1 MILRNIARFVLWITG
16 WKLSDQAVQIP
27 DKAVI
32 IGVPHTSNWDF
43 VYFIA
48 FKWRYGLNVR
58 FMGKKSLFRPPLGWF
73 MRGVGGISIDRT
85 SAHNV
90 VDQMALAFKENDK
103 LLLAIAPSATRSKR
117 DYWKS
122 GFYHIALA
130 ADVPVF
136 LGWLDFQTKTGCFGV
151 PMSLTGNVKE
161 DMDKIRAHYSD
172 KFGKRP
178 EKTSTIRLRLEDK
191 EE

>member
-1 MILRNIARFVLWITG
+1 MILRSIARFVIWITG
-16 WKLSDQAVQIP
+16 WKLSDQTATLP

-32 IGVPHTSNWDF
+32 IGAPHTSNWDF

-48 FKWRYGLNVR
+48 FKWKYGLTVR

-90 VDQMALAFKENDK
+90 VDQMASAFKDNEK
-103 LLLAIAPSATRSKR
+103 LLLVMAPAATRSKR

-130 ADVPVF
+130 ANVPVY
-136 LGWLDFQTKTGCFGV
+136 LGWLDFQTKTACFGV
-151 PMSLTGNVKE
+151 PISLTGDPVV
-161 DMDKIRAHYSD
+161 DMNKIRAHYAD
-172 KFGKRP
+172 KHGKRP
-178 EKTSTIRLRLEDK
+178 EKTSTIRLRLEDGA
-191 EE
+191 E